1 MIFCPFQSSQVS
13 QALSDIVESYVGAM
27 FVDSE
32 FNFKEVERFYDDH
45 IRWFFED
52 MSLYDNFAKNH
63 PVVSRTPSK

>member
-1 MIFCPFQSSQVS
+1 
-13 QALSDIVESYVGAM
+13 M

-45 IRWFFED
+45 VRWFFED

-63 PVVSRTPSK
+63 PVVSSSYSIDHCLSFGKSRIII